1 MREYPYSYTLCPD
14 NSPSAFR
21 EACEKIESI
30 MPHLARQPLLTDVD
44 GSTIQ
49 SYERADGRRIVVYD
63 DYDVGAVYVLSDFD
77 LKHAIGT
84 NAQ

>member
-1 MREYPYSYTLCPD
+1 MRDYLYSYTLCPD

-21 EACEKIESI
+21 AACEKIERTMS
-30 MPHLARQPLLTDVD
+30 HLAKQPLLTDVD

-49 SYERADGRRIVVYD
+49 TYEGADGRRIAVYD

-77 LKHAIGT
+77 PKQALGT
-84 NAQ
+84 SLQ